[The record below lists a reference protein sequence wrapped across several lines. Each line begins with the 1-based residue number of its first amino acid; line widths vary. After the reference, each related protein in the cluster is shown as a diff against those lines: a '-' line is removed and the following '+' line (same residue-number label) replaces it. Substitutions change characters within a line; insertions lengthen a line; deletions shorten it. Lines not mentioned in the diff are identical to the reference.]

1 MWTILSHARLM
12 NRNSNSLRTQST
24 PGLSQPG
31 FGPSAEGE
39 DDDDEP
45 GFGLPEPEGDLE
57 GVYGSAN
64 GRCCSLPPLFLAFN
78 PRFHVSRTC
87 DDEPFSAVTP
97 EWKSHKVKSE
107 AGWLT
112 LFSPLIK

>member
-12 NRNSNSLRTQST
+12 DRNSNSLRTQST

-57 GVYGSAN
+57 GGYSYMARPMGAVVLYPPSS
-64 GRCCSLPPLFLAFN
+64 SLSILAFTL
-78 PRFHVSRTC
+78 HVLAMMNLSQR
-87 DDEPFSAVTP
+87 
-97 EWKSHKVKSE
+97 
-107 AGWLT
+107 
-112 LFSPLIK
+112 